1 MKVLL
6 FPTSYSE
13 LDSGSTQ
20 NVWVGVVWVGLDFEE
35 VVEKSDGWG
44 DSKECFA
51 KMDKKS
57 DMQNRIG
64 VEMIQLETIEEQ
76 QAMKERRSGQA
87 KTMPNEGGE

>member
-51 KMDKKS
+51 
-57 DMQNRIG
+57 
-64 VEMIQLETIEEQ
+64 
-76 QAMKERRSGQA
+76 
-87 KTMPNEGGE
+87 